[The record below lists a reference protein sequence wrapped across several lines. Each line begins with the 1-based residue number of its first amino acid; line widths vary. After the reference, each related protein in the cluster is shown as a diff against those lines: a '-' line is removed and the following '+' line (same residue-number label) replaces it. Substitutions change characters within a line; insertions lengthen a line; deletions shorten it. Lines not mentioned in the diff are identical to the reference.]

1 MVSTFNITAPP
12 KQLAYEAKIIE
23 AGRNDLIS
31 FGKLFLP
38 GDFKKTKTPFFHTE
52 IASAYVNHSIRQLA
66 VIIARGHGK
75 TVLTKAFLL
84 HTILYYKKEDGPPPL
99 MAWIADTIDKVYNNM
114 DYIDKQIRFN
124 PRIRRYFGD
133 LSGKKRGLKWSEHYK
148 EFINGIALISRSN
161 TKGVRGESKG
171 NLLGGSERFHLI
183 VLDDIENEKNTISY
197 EAREYIKRE
206 VTNAIFPALEPN
218 IGRLIFNGTPVH
230 NDSLCQN
237 ILDGWRKA
245 VRDHTEHT
253 YSWKVIAYSA
263 TQPSMPGGVL
273 WPDYFPKNR
282 LEERRKFYIDTVGSD
297 AGYYQEYELKVV
309 SDATRIWS
317 RDHYKIHNTTYYY
330 DDELQHS
337 FLLTETG
344 VKIPVNCFIGSD
356 PATDIT
362 TNDSDDSVILVIAVD
377 EHSNIYVLDY
387 IAENNIREVGI
398 YDKDGTLIGKKGVT
412 ENLVEVYDMYHCING
427 TLEDV
432 AMTRGVWNNID
443 AYKAKFNRYDI
454 VLIPEYPQGREKLSK
469 IQAGLSPFFS
479 QRKIFLREE
488 MYELREQ
495 IESFGKHMSHDDIIE
510 SLFFATRNMQPPKGL
525 TYKNGVYKRKHRIFG
540 SRRSWTTL

>member
-1 MVSTFNITAPP
+1 MVSTFNIIAPP
-12 KQLAYEAKIIE
+12 RQLAQEE
-23 AGRNDLIS
+23 QVLETGRSNLIA

-38 GDFKKTKTPFFHTE
+38 GDFKKTKTPFFHYE
-52 IASAYVNHSIRQLA
+52 IGEAYIDNTIRQLA

-84 HTILYYKKEDGPPPL
+84 HTIVYYSQKDGPPPL

-148 EFINGIALISRSN
+148 EFTNGIALISRSN

-171 NLLGGSERFHLI
+171 NMLGGSERFHLI
-183 VLDDIENEKNTISY
+183 VLDDIENEKNTITH

-218 IGRLIFNGTPVH
+218 KGRLIFNGTPVH

-237 ILDGWRKA
+237 ILDGWNKSI
-245 VRDHTEHT
+245 RDGTT
-253 YSWKVIAYSA
+253 DSYSWKVITYSA
-263 TQPSMPGGVL
+263 TQPNMPGGVL
-273 WPDYFPKNR
+273 WPDYFPKER

-337 FLLTETG
+337 FLLTELG
-344 VKIPVNCFIGSD
+344 VKIPVNCFLGCD

-362 TNDSDDSVILVIAVD
+362 TNDSDLSSILVIAVD
-377 EHSNIYVLDY
+377 SSTNIYVLEY
-387 IAENNIREVGI
+387 KAELGMKEVAI
-398 YDKDGTLIGKKGVT
+398 YDIEGNKLTDNGV
-412 ENLVEVYDMYHCING
+412 VETIVSLYDSYHCING

-432 AMTRGVWNNID
+432 GMTRGVWTNLD
-443 AYKAKFNRYDI
+443 AYKVRNNRFDLTI
-454 VLIPEYPQGREKLSK
+454 IPEAPQGREKLSK
-469 IQAGLSPFFS
+469 IQAGLGPHFS
-479 QRKIFLREE
+479 HRRIFLRED
-488 MYELREQ
+488 MYDLREQ
-495 IESFGKHMSHDDIIE
+495 IESFGKSMAHDDIIE
-510 SLFFATRNMQPPKGL
+510 SLYFACKNMYPPKDL
-525 TYKNGVYKRKHRIFG
+525 EYKNGVFRRKRTFFK
-540 SRRSWTTL
+540 RRKSWITL